1 MSAATALRFVRY
13 ESIDHTERTTMIPRL
28 APTRPDKTQPR
39 PTLLAA
45 AAIAA
50 LIALPDPALAARRH
64 HAEHASEAVA
74 PRAAGTPLMAIV
86 SVKSQRVTIY
96 DADGWILRAPVSTGQ
111 TGRETPAGVF
121 SVIQKEKDHYSNLY
135 DDAYMPNMQRI
146 TWSGIALHGG
156 PLPGHPASHGCIR
169 MPYDFAQRLFERTG
183 VGMRVIIA
191 PHDVAPVEI
200 AHPALFSP
208 KPDEAAHAASLAA
221 EASEAARKADAARL
235 AATTTERDAARARMA
250 LRAKESLKARAEAEL
265 ASAEAALAAA
275 GSDEAKARATDAKTI
290 ADAKV
295 ADVQA
300 QWEAAKAE
308 LQPKLDAATQAREAA
323 TAAESARTAAAKA
336 AREAARELEPVSV
349 FISRKAQKLYVR
361 RGFEPIL
368 ESPVTIREPD
378 QPIGTHVFT
387 AVARSH
393 GGLRWTVVSLN
404 EPSDAKSALDRIVIP
419 QEVLDRIAPSASPR
433 SSLIISDEAL
443 SRETGKGTDFIAVL
457 SEEPQGGLI
466 MRRRHPPAEVR
477 YPRERDRQYG
487 WGSSG
492 GWNSWGPSYYG
503 QSYSRW

>member
-1 MSAATALRFVRY
+1 MTR
-13 ESIDHTERTTMIPRL
+13 RL
-28 APTRPDKTQPR
+28 AQARPDKVQHR
-39 PTLLAA
+39 SWLAA
-45 AAIAA
+45 AATAVAA
-50 LIALPDPALAARRH
+50 LIALPDPGAAARRH
-64 HAEHASEAVA
+64 RHAEHATEAVA

-86 SVKSQRVTIY
+86 SIKSQHVTIY

-111 TGRETPAGVF
+111 KGRETPAGVF

-156 PLPGHPASHGCIR
+156 PLPGYAASHGCIR
-169 MPYDFAQRLFERTG
+169 MPYGFAESLFERTG

-191 PHDVAPVEI
+191 PHDVTPVEI
-200 AHPALFSP
+200 AHPALLSP
-208 KPDEAAHAASLAA
+208 KPDGAAHAAALAA
-221 EASEAARKADAARL
+221 EASEAARKADAARIA
-235 AATTTERDAARARMA
+235 AATAEREAARARLA
-250 LRAKESLKARAEAEL
+250 LRVKENLKTRTEAEL
-265 ASAEAALAAA
+265 ASAEAALGAAT
-275 GSDEAKARATDAKTI
+275 SDDAKARATDAKTK
-290 ADAKV
+290 AEAKL

-336 AREAARELEPVSV
+336 AREAARELEPVSI

-368 ESPVTIREPD
+368 ESPVTIRDPD

-387 AVARSH
+387 AVSRSDT
-393 GGLRWTVVSLN
+393 GLRWTVVSLN

-443 SRETGKGTDFIAVL
+443 SRETGKGTDFVAVL

-466 MRRRHPPAEVR
+466 MRRRQPPAEAR
-477 YPRERDRQYG
+477 YPRERQYG
-487 WGSSG
+487 WGGSG
-492 GWNSWGPSYYG
+492 GWGSWGSSSYG